1 MVNNMSAKD
10 VNDMIEPL
18 HTVASTTGMV
28 SVTEDQLRDIAKLI
42 PLTSDSD
49 RGDVETQGSLI
60 GNWPQLV
67 IQIEDALNLVQEAAL
82 AGEPAEEVSKLYATE
97 LGVAI
102 YSYITSA
109 IVMTV
114 TNTPGAPMVAGPY
127 PVTGQSVGDGLG
139 KLT

>member
-1 MVNNMSAKD
+1 MSAKD
-10 VNDMIEPL
+10 VNDLIEPL

-28 SVTEDQLRDIAKLI
+28 SVSEDQLREIAELI
-42 PLTSDSD
+42 PLTSDAD
-49 RGDVETQGSLI
+49 RGDVEKQGSLI

-82 AGEPAEEVSKLYATE
+82 EGKPPEEVSKMYATE
-97 LGVAI
+97 IAVAI
-102 YSYITSA
+102 HSYVTSA

-127 PVTGQSVGDGLG
+127 PVTGQSIGDGLG